1 MGTTVIGGMLAASLI
16 GVFFVPVIFYVVEK
30 LSGAG
35 KERAAAIAPQ
45 RPAHAEGD

>member
-1 MGTTVIGGMLAASLI
+1 MLAASLI

-35 KERAAAIAPQ
+35 KERVAAIRTPTTV
-45 RPAHAEGD
+45 HAEGD